1 MVETGDPNRTNS
13 SSDPATDRGRFIS
26 FFSEGAVICGLTK
39 ASFAPQVK
47 SSEAAVNFE
56 VKVGERRSKCNPLQ
70 KDCEVEVSYDKN
82 GVRGAWY
89 RAILEDSPTKSH
101 HKLLRVRYTKLLKED
116 RSSPLTETVDHSLI
130 RPVPPEDDG
139 AVLGEGSVVDAYYK
153 DGWWSGLVVKRKEE
167 DGPITYLVSF
177 DSPPDINQFERKQLR
192 AHLDWTGSKW
202 VRPENK
208 ELGKSVFSSGTMVEL
223 RWSFTWRPAIII
235 KKVENEERFIVKYCD
250 DTSFRCSET
259 SRISV
264 IDSRKVRPRQPLCA
278 VKEYELLDHV
288 EVVCGSVWSE
298 GVVRGILFKGRYMVS
313 FGKTRVASVQVSY
326 SHLRPPMEWEDGIWH
341 KRPKVICFYCVGLVY
356 LMSCNDLSI
365 FSQNPKSLASVTLV
379 RGNEDKYN
387 TIQTPMIL
395 SPLWKIY
402 ETMEVFKTIPQSPH
416 FSPLIESTSEDFRE
430 GSALGMMASFS
441 ILLEKLKDLETDVS
455 VSQLDSLKESFTKLE
470 KHGFDVTRPLSRIN
484 KLLTLKDRQLRIL
497 EERRGLDKERMVESS
512 KRRKA
517 EGKIAE
523 VKLKILDLQRQE
535 AALMEKKEAAEEQ
548 IDQACRNIWK
558 VESCARDFVVKLE
571 DVEFDFETI
580 LSAPW

>member
-1 MVETGDPNRTNS
+1 M
-13 SSDPATDRGRFIS
+13 
-26 FFSEGAVICGLTK
+26 
-39 ASFAPQVK
+39 
-47 SSEAAVNFE
+47 
-56 VKVGERRSKCNPLQ
+56 
-70 KDCEVEVSYDKN
+70 
-82 GVRGAWY
+82 
-89 RAILEDSPTKSH
+89 
-101 HKLLRVRYTKLLKED
+101 LKED

-167 DGPITYLVSF
+167 DDPITYLVSF

-341 KRPKVICFYCVGLVY
+341 KRSKSKSKIFGKCYTRKRKRGQVQQNSDL
-356 LMSCNDLSI
+356 NDTVRTPTSNVEDTQAKDTMIVLS
-365 FSQNPKSLASVTLV
+365 FANK
-379 RGNEDKYN
+379 
-387 TIQTPMIL
+387 

-535 AALMEKKEAAEEQ
+535 AALMEKKEAA
-548 IDQACRNIWK
+548 
-558 VESCARDFVVKLE
+558 
-571 DVEFDFETI
+571 
-580 LSAPW
+580 